1 MTLGEIIKNYR
12 DRHEMSMDAF
22 SAKSGISKA
31 YISLLEKNKH
41 PKTGKPITPS
51 IQSIKQAADG
61 MDMDFNVLFNAIDG
75 DVSLSATDLS
85 SNTTS
90 LSPDEESV
98 IDGYRK
104 LNDAGKK
111 KVHEYIDDLTEN
123 VRYTYE
129 PTLLAAHKRTDIEPD
144 PEGDAADIALV
155 MKLAKESN
163 GGS

>member
-1 MTLGEIIKNYR
+1 MGADVPMERREL
-12 DRHEMSMDAF
+12 S
-22 SAKSGISKA
+22 
-31 YISLLEKNKH
+31 
-41 PKTGKPITPS
+41 PVPI
-51 IQSIKQAADG
+51 
-61 MDMDFNVLFNAIDG
+61 
-75 DVSLSATDLS
+75 
-85 SNTTS
+85 S
-90 LSPDEESV
+90 LSPDEETV
-98 IDGYRK
+98 IDGYRN